1 MKLKNAVVRTETIEK
16 FFYRLDQIDTLSLQ
30 AMDTLLC
37 FLRLDMESDED
48 YDIVRLYQSKIIQ
61 TLTSRECWDSS
72 RIKIL
77 LLSERFAQIKCIG
90 E

>member
-61 TLTSRECWDSS
+61 TLTSREC
-72 RIKIL
+72 
-77 LLSERFAQIKCIG
+77 
-90 E
+90 